1 MYRLLV
7 DFNNIDDDPTT
18 GQHDLVTGL
27 RRSLTG
33 PYPRIV
39 RPGDRIRLH
48 DDGEHE
54 VEGDVTRVSDDG
66 ALISARMDRRTW
78 GADGHIKVVQMI
90 PGNRWGAW
98 IETSELLESG
108 WTEGGP
114 QSQWHELPLALPPAA

>member
-7 DFNNIDDDPTT
+7 DFNDIDDDPTT
-18 GQHDLVTGL
+18 GQHDLVIGL
-27 RRSLTG
+27 SRSLTG

-54 VEGDVTRVSDDG
+54 VEGDVTNVEGD
-66 ALISARMDRRTW
+66 LISAKMDRSTW
-78 GADGHIKVVQMI
+78 GPAGHIKVVQMI

-98 IETSELLESG
+98 IEASEILESG
-108 WTEGGP
+108 WTEGG
-114 QSQWHELPLALPPAA
+114 SEWHELPAALPPAA